1 MTVNTLY
8 TLSGN
13 GTSITYGTESD
24 TLDLTLDDSYA
35 PFDTTHRVPTSDVTT
50 MPTDRGIA
58 LTAALHHQVAGRGGP
73 IEKTRTFA
81 LFLPDA
87 PVPGDTAVEND
98 ATGAF
103 VFVDPEPHG
112 EVAPAYRAESLTGTV
127 SVPAREPAGRF

>member
-1 MTVNTLY
+1 MTANIVY
-8 TLSGN
+8 TLTGS

-35 PFDTTHRVPTSDVTT
+35 PFDTTHQVPTGDVTKKA
-50 MPTDRGIA
+50 TDRGIA

-73 IEKTRTFA
+73 IKKTRSFT
-81 LFLPDA
+81 LFLPGP
-87 PVPGDTAVEND
+87 PVPGDTAVQND

-103 VFVDPEPHG
+103 VFVDPEPPG